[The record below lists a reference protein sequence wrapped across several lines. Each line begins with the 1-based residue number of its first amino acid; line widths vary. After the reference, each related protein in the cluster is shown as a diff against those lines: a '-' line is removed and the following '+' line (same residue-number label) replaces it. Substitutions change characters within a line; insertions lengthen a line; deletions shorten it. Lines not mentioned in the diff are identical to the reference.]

1 MVTRWFSRLWTFK
14 LKYATNIEIFNTN
27 LCAKFQ
33 LIRINRS
40 KGTYFK
46 ICFFFFFFFFE
57 FPNFSSG
64 SSEAKIAQNLI
75 NFFFWHPNEL
85 FKRFRS
91 SATLLVEFKQTHK
104 QTANKNMPGNYFCPH
119 FSPQKAKTGE
129 PWYEYFFGIR
139 RQNVVKILIKFLI
152 LIPSRK
158 SSYGR
163 VGQVF
168 SYLFTSCGARL
179 WREFC

>member
-1 MVTRWFSRLWTFK
+1 MPNFSSLESTVQK
-14 LKYATNIEIFNTN
+14 E
-27 LCAKFQ
+27 
-33 LIRINRS
+33 LISR
-40 KGTYFK
+40 FA
-46 ICFFFFFFFFE
+46 FFFFFFFE

-158 SSYGR
+158 SSYIAE
-163 VGQVF
+163 
-168 SYLFTSCGARL
+168 LFTTKYSYIN
-179 WREFC
+179 FCYHNL